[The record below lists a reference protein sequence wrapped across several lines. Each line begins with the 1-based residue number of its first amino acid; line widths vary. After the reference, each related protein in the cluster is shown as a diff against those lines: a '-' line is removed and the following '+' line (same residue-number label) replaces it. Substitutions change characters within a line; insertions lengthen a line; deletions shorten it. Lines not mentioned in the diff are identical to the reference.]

1 MIEAHLL
8 ANAALSGHAAEEDV
22 VISLKVLY
30 DVHLPQAELDAPQ
43 QGTLDEEG
51 DEGRHLLQLMLM
63 LVVTIIIS
71 SITIVSRM
79 IMALLVVVIGIGHR
93 RWNAKV
99 GVLWLLLIFKALL
112 MKILITFQQ
121 VLNTFLSSL

>member
-51 DEGRHLLQLMLM
+51 DEGRH
-63 LVVTIIIS
+63 
-71 SITIVSRM
+71 
-79 IMALLVVVIGIGHR
+79 
-93 RWNAKV
+93 
-99 GVLWLLLIFKALL
+99 
-112 MKILITFQQ
+112 
-121 VLNTFLSSL
+121 FL